1 MLRSGLGGLTP
12 PHRPKKKGELKGFHI
27 DGDQV
32 SFQNTLPNLFVSTQV
47 TKERK
52 IKRLSQ
58 SVFFLKFIC
67 FQTGLLTCC
76 TSRGWTPKGQRYQ
89 WRITCRVQRGA
100 CLSRLTDMWLSTWG
114 EEEENVEWI
123 WLQIAIV
130 KMCIIIFAWKTVK
143 LHSSCFAE
151 IVTRAHFGSKL
162 TRVKN
167 SAPPF
172 CPGTSNRCVDS
183 GNAIWTSEDIK
194 HRFLCSEPRFYGL
207 PNVQFE
213 FPGVPASGCFGL
225 SVLR

>member
-1 MLRSGLGGLTP
+1 
-12 PHRPKKKGELKGFHI
+12 
-27 DGDQV
+27 
-32 SFQNTLPNLFVSTQV
+32 
-47 TKERK
+47 
-52 IKRLSQ
+52 
-58 SVFFLKFIC
+58 
-67 FQTGLLTCC
+67 
-76 TSRGWTPKGQRYQ
+76 
-89 WRITCRVQRGA
+89 
-100 CLSRLTDMWLSTWG
+100 
-114 EEEENVEWI
+114 
-123 WLQIAIV
+123 
-130 KMCIIIFAWKTVK
+130 MCIIIFAWKTVK

-213 FPGVPASGCFGL
+213 FPGVPTSGCFGPSLHFRSYSNFLITSGWKPHLAFNSIALAVAGQIQNSL
-225 SVLR
+225 SQLRMCILLVSVGSVHLAVEPWWLGLPSRQNLNIVLSSGCSGFGCGGDFSLE